1 MKNAPVR
8 HALEYALL
16 LPFHGLVRALPH
28 PASRP
33 LGAAL
38 GALAHLVDRRRRRIA
53 SGNLAHAFPETSA
66 AERARLAAACF
77 RHFGASFIDTLSAL
91 RFDQIELCRRTT
103 IGGLEHLVA
112 AVERGRGV
120 IALGSHFGN
129 WEIVPATI
137 ARAVC
142 PIASVGRPP
151 DNPHVARI
159 VDELRTRFGNRALEK
174 RGAVREMFRILRSG
188 GTLGLLLDQRV
199 RADEAIAVP
208 FFGRPA
214 WTSPIVARLA
224 QKTGAAVV
232 PVFGD
237 HLPGGRYRVDFHPA
251 LVAGDDPSD
260 DATLAFTARCVG
272 VCEATIRA
280 APERWLWL
288 HDRWKA

>member
-8 HALEYALL
+8 HAVEYALL

-28 PASRP
+28 AASRR
-33 LGAAL
+33 LGAGL
-38 GALAHLVDRRRRRIA
+38 GALAHVVDRRRRRIA
-53 SGNLAHAFPETSA
+53 ADNLAHAFPESSV
-66 AERARLAAACF
+66 AERARLVAGCF
-77 RHFGASFIDTLSAL
+77 RHFGASFVDALSAL
-91 RFDQIELCRRTT
+91 RFDQVELCQRTT

-112 AVERGRGV
+112 AVERGQGV
-120 IALGSHFGN
+120 IALGAHFGS
-129 WEIVPATI
+129 WEVIPPTI
-137 ARAVC
+137 ARAVG

-159 VDELRTRFGNRALEK
+159 VDGLRNRYGNRALEK
-174 RGAVREMFRILRSG
+174 RGAVREMFRILKAG
-188 GTLGLLLDQRV
+188 GRLGLLLDQRV

-214 WTSPIVARLA
+214 WTSAIVARLA

-251 LVAGDDPSD
+251 LLAGDDESD
-260 DATLAFTARCVG
+260 EATLAFTRRCVE
-272 VCEATIRA
+272 VCEATIRT
-280 APERWLWL
+280 APEKWLWL
-288 HDRWKA
+288 HDRWKR